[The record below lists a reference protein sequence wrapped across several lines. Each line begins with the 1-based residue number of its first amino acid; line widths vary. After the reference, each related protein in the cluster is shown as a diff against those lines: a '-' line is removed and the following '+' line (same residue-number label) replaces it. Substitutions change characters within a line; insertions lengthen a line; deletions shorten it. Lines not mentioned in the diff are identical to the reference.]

1 MTAKMTQLETIENLL
16 PLTVV
21 RFIHLRDELFLVGY
35 GRQGIIEVRDFSKAK
50 PYGNEADEPVASF
63 NASEL
68 DKSGRFDYLRD
79 FDCKDGDESKIV
91 AIYDSGTVLN
101 LNMKDKSYTLQ

>member
-50 PYGNEADEPVASF
+50 P
-63 NASEL
+63 
-68 DKSGRFDYLRD
+68 
-79 FDCKDGDESKIV
+79 
-91 AIYDSGTVLN
+91 
-101 LNMKDKSYTLQ
+101 